1 MAAAIHP
8 FAGRFIPHLRR
19 SLHLILHHLAV
30 HLHVS
35 TSSSL
40 PPRLSDTGRERP
52 LAPAAAELHRNR
64 HTKSHTESAIDEK

>member
-8 FAGRFIPHLRR
+8 FAGQFIPHLRR

-40 PPRLSDTGRERP
+40 PPRLSDTGCERP
-52 LAPAAAELHRNR
+52 FAPAAAEPYRDR